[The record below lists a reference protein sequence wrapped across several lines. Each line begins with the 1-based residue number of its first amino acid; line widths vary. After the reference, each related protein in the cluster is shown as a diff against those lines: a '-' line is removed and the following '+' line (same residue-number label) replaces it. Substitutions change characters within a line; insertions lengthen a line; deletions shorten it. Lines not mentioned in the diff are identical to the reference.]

1 MKFSS
6 SDHRY
11 MTRAIELAKKSYKKK
26 EVPVGCVIVLDEEI
40 IGEGFNR
47 VIAEKDISSHAEI
60 NAIKQA
66 SKKIDNY
73 RLNNCVM
80 YSTLE
85 PCHMCAKAIIDTRIK
100 RLIFATEEPKHGS
113 IVSVDNFFDKSY
125 LNHSTNYES
134 GLLKEESALLLKSFF
149 KERR

>member
-40 IGEGFNR
+40 VGEGFNR

-66 SKKIDNY
+66 SKKTNNY
-73 RLNNCVM
+73 RLNNSVM

-85 PCHMCAKAIIDTRIK
+85 PCHMCAKAIIDARIDEIIFAAPEPKTGSIISIDNIYERIK
-100 RLIFATEEPKHGS
+100 FNHKISYKHGLLM
-113 IVSVDNFFDKSY
+113 D
-125 LNHSTNYES
+125 ES
-134 GLLKEESALLLKSFF
+134 SKLLKDFF
-149 KERR
+149 KTRR

>member
-1 MKFSS
+1 MEFSS

-11 MTRAIELAKKSYKKK
+11 MTRAIELAKESYKKK

-47 VIAEKDISSHAEI
+47 VVAEKDISSHAEI

-85 PCHMCAKAIIDTRIK
+85 PCHMCAKAIIDARIK

-125 LNHSTNYES
+125 LNHSTTYES

>member
-11 MTRAIELAKKSYKKK
+11 MTRAIELAKKSYKK

-40 IGEGFNR
+40 VGEGFNR

-66 SKKIDNY
+66 SKKN
-73 RLNNCVM
+73 
-80 YSTLE
+80 
-85 PCHMCAKAIIDTRIK
+85 
-100 RLIFATEEPKHGS
+100 
-113 IVSVDNFFDKSY
+113 
-125 LNHSTNYES
+125 
-134 GLLKEESALLLKSFF
+134 
-149 KERR
+149 